1 MICIAP
7 KTISPSPSP
16 MAPYKNQYKKLGDK
30 NSTIY
35 NDK

>member
-7 KTISPSPSP
+7 KTISPSP

-35 NDK
+35 NDKW

>member
-1 MICIAP
+1 MICLAP
-7 KTISPSPSP
+7 KTISP
-16 MAPYKNQYKKLGDK
+16 MTPYKNQYKKLGDK

>member
-7 KTISPSPSP
+7 KTISPSP
-16 MAPYKNQYKKLGDK
+16 MAAYKNQYKKLGDK

>member
-7 KTISPSPSP
+7 KTISPSQK
-16 MAPYKNQYKKLGDK
+16 APYKNQYKKLGDK